1 MNTKNILIA
10 TAAGVVLLLGGA
22 GIALAVSD
30 NDNDGPLTGE
40 TLDRASNAALAEV
53 GPGTVTSA
61 DRNDDGGSAYDLEVR
76 LDDGTT
82 VDVELNDA
90 FDVVWVGDYDT
101 DDTNTSNNNSSD
113 DSSSSSSS
121 AAPSGSASATPSATA
136 DTSAADQAASDRA
149 GAEAAALAA
158 IGSGRVTDFD
168 RDDDWDHL
176 YEVEVTLDNGDDRD
190 VDLDANFVVVSID
203 DVLQ

>member
-1 MNTKNILIA
+1 MNKKNILIA

-22 GIALAVSD
+22 GIAIAVSD

-53 GPGTVTSA
+53 GPGTVTNA

-82 VDVELNDA
+82 VNVELNNA

-101 DDTNTSNNNSSD
+101 DDTNTSSNNSSD
-113 DSSSSSSS
+113 DSGSSSSS
-121 AAPSGSASATPSATA
+121 ASPSSTSSATA
-136 DTSAADQAASDRA
+136 DTSSADQAASDRA
-149 GAEAAALAA
+149 SAEAAALAA
-158 IGSGRVTDFD
+158 VGSGRVTDFD
-168 RDDDWDHL
+168 RDDDWNHL
-176 YEVEVTLDNGDDRD
+176 YEVEVTLDNGTDRD

>member
-1 MNTKNILIA
+1 MNKKNILIA
-10 TAAGVVLLLGGA
+10 TAVGVVLMLGGA

-30 NDNDGPLTGE
+30 LGDNDGPLTGE

-61 DRNDDGGSAYDLEVR
+61 ERNDDGGSVYDLEVR

-82 VDVELNDA
+82 VDVELNDS

-101 DDTNTSNNNSSD
+101 NDNNSNTSSP
-113 DSSSSSSS
+113 
-121 AAPSGSASATPSATA
+121 APSATPSATA
-136 DTSAADQAASDRA
+136 DTSAADQAANERA
-149 GAEAAALAA
+149 SAEAAALAA

-176 YEVEVTLDNGDDRD
+176 YEVEVTLDDGSDRD

-203 DVLQ
+203 DVQQ